1 MAQEFASGDNGRSV
15 AVTHIKTEPTEYGD
29 IQRYRVDVSG
39 FDSPTRI
46 AILRTDSTVD
56 ARVLAAVVDSELLL
70 GYDGSEESGLLRD
83 PALREWRDEHRDE
96 IKELLQ
102 QLHREA
108 DALPPEPMTEGERI
122 LLRAFDME
130 GSLDDA

>member
-1 MAQEFASGDNGRSV
+1 MNKVIVGDRSV
-15 AVTHIKTEPTEYGD
+15 TVTHIKTEPTEYGD

-39 FDSPTRI
+39 FDAPTRF
-46 AILRTDSTVD
+46 AILRADSAVD
-56 ARVLAAVVDSELLL
+56 ARVLVAVVDSELLL
-70 GYDGSEESGLLRD
+70 GYKGSEESGLLRD
-83 PALREWRDEHRDE
+83 PALRAWREDHRDE

-122 LLRAFDME
+122 LLRAFEMDGE
-130 GSLDDA
+130 LDDA

>member
-1 MAQEFASGDNGRSV
+1 MREVIVGGRSI

-39 FDSPTRI
+39 FDAPTRF
-46 AILRTDSTVD
+46 AILRADSAVD
-56 ARVLAAVVDSELLL
+56 ARVLVAAVDSELLL
-70 GYDGSEESGLLRD
+70 GYKGSEESGLLRD
-83 PALREWRDEHRDE
+83 PALRAWREDHRDE

-122 LLRAFDME
+122 LLRAFEMDGE
-130 GSLDDA
+130 LDDA

>member
-1 MAQEFASGDNGRSV
+1 MHEVFVGDRSV

-39 FDSPTRI
+39 FDAPTRI
-46 AILRTDSTVD
+46 AILRTDSAVD

-70 GYDGSEESGLLRD
+70 GYKGSEESGLLRD
-83 PALREWRDEHRDE
+83 PALRTWRDAHRGE

-122 LLRAFDME
+122 LLRALDMDGE
-130 GSLDDA
+130 LDDA

>member
-1 MAQEFASGDNGRSV
+1 MREVIVGGRSI

-39 FDSPTRI
+39 FDAPTRI
-46 AILRTDSTVD
+46 AILRADSAAD

-70 GYDGSEESGLLRD
+70 GYKGSEESGLLRD
-83 PALREWRDEHRDE
+83 PVLRAWRDEHRDE
-96 IKELLQ
+96 IKELLEK
-102 QLHREA
+102 LRREA

-122 LLRAFDME
+122 LLRAFDMDGE
-130 GSLDDA
+130 LDDA

>member
-1 MAQEFASGDNGRSV
+1 MHEVFVGDRSV

-39 FDSPTRI
+39 FDAPTRI
-46 AILRTDSTVD
+46 AILRTNSAVD
-56 ARVLAAVVDSELLL
+56 ARVLVAVVDSELLL
-70 GYDGSEESGLLRD
+70 GYKGSEESGLLRD
-83 PALREWRDEHRDE
+83 PALRAWRDEHRDQ

-102 QLHREA
+102 LLHREA

-122 LLRAFDME
+122 LLRAFDMDGE
-130 GSLDDA
+130 LDDA